1 MSLSHSP
8 SVPAVWPLPAGLAVL
23 AWLRIPP
30 RFFGLLSGLL
40 IGLLRGF
47 GRAPAPDVAGGRRSN
62 LSTDHPCRPIPSSPI
77 VKFVGLLGLAWLLG
91 LFQRSELSPP
101 LRRRG

>member
-8 SVPAVWPLPAGLAVL
+8 SVPAVWPLPAGLAVP

-30 RFFGLLSGLL
+30 RFFGFLSGLL

-47 GRAPAPDVAGGRRSN
+47 GRAPAPDVARGRRSN
-62 LSTDHPCRPIPSSPI
+62 PSTDHPCRPIPSSPI
-77 VKFVGLLGLAWLLG
+77 VEFVGLLGLAWLLG

-101 LRRRG
+101 LRRRS